1 MAEFFARKTAD
12 VIVKETGLGIHVVCL
27 FCVSKFTIHSR
38 SKVQDVNLASIL
50 LWSKT

>member
-38 SKVQDVNLASIL
+38 CKSSIYSVMEQDIAP
-50 LWSKT
+50 W